1 MKTFNLTI
9 FTPNGKKYDQ
19 DVEFVQ
25 VHTEEAYLGILPNHA
40 DLISDVMVSKL
51 TIRVNGVDE
60 DFAVGEGVLNVKD
73 GNLKLVVDSLEHSS
87 EIDLE
92 RAMAAKQRALDRLN
106 GSLVDFEELDIVR
119 AKAALVRALN
129 RINDSQK

>member
-25 VHTEEAYLGILPNHA
+25 VHTQEAYLGILPNHA

-51 TIRVNGVDE
+51 TVRVNGVDE

-92 RAMAAKQRALDRLN
+92 RAMAAKQRALDRLS
-106 GSLVDFEELDIVR
+106 GALVDFEELDIVR

-129 RINDSQK
+129 RISVSKK

>member
-51 TIRVNGVDE
+51 TIRINGVDE

-106 GSLVDFEELDIVR
+106 GALVDFEELDIVR

-129 RINDSQK
+129 RINVSQK

>member
-25 VHTEEAYLGILPNHA
+25 VHTQEAYLGILPNHA

-92 RAMAAKQRALDRLN
+92 RAMAAKQRALDRLS
-106 GSLVDFEELDIVR
+106 GALVDFEELDILR

-129 RINDSQK
+129 RINVSQK

>member
-25 VHTEEAYLGILPNHA
+25 VHTQEAYLGILPNHA

-51 TIRVNGVDE
+51 TVRVNGVDE

-73 GNLKLVVDSLEHSS
+73 GNLKLVVDSLERSS

-92 RAMAAKQRALDRLN
+92 RAMAAKQRALDRLS
-106 GSLVDFEELDIVR
+106 GALVDFEELDIVR

-129 RINDSQK
+129 RINVFKK